1 MIDWNQVKRRH
12 FDRTRKGTDMYTVL
26 VCDDDKAILESIRIY
41 LSQEGYE
48 VLTASDG
55 QEAIDLLADHDVHC
69 LVLDIMMPKLDG
81 LSAMLKIRE
90 TNNVPVILLSAKS
103 EDTDKITGLSF
114 GADDYVTKPF
124 NPLELVARV
133 KSQVRRYAKLGSMDV
148 SEHVLTTGGLEL
160 DTDKKQVTVDGE
172 EVRLTALEYQIL
184 EYLMQNMGRV
194 LSTAQ
199 IYEAVWHEPA
209 LSTEKTVT
217 VHIRNIREKIE
228 IDPKNPNYLKVV
240 WGLGYKVDKI

>member
-1 MIDWNQVKRRH
+1 
-12 FDRTRKGTDMYTVL
+12 MYTVL
-26 VCDDDKAILESIRIY
+26 VCDDDRAILESVRIY
-41 LSQEGYE
+41 LANEGYD
-48 VLTASDG
+48 VLTAADG
-55 QEAIDLLADHDVHC
+55 REAMDLLEKNDVHC
-69 LVLDIMMPKLDG
+69 VVLDIMMPHMDG
-81 LSAMLKIRE
+81 LTAVRRIRE
-90 TNNVPVILLSAKS
+90 TRNVPVILLSAKS

-133 KSQVRRYAKLGSMDV
+133 KSQIRRYATLGSLEQND
-148 SEHVLTTGGLEL
+148 SVLVTGGLKL
-160 DTDKKQVTVDGE
+160 DRDKKQVTVDGE
-172 EVRLTALEYQIL
+172 EVRLTAHEYLIL
-184 EYLMQNMGRV
+184 EYLMENMGRV

>member
-1 MIDWNQVKRRH
+1 
-12 FDRTRKGTDMYTVL
+12 MYTVL
-26 VCDDDKAILESIRIY
+26 VCDDDNAILESIRIY
-41 LSQEGYE
+41 LANEGYR

-55 QEAIDLLADHDVHC
+55 ADAIRVLKENEVHC
-69 LVLDIMMPKLDG
+69 LVLDIMMPRMDG
-81 LSAMLKIRE
+81 LTALRKIRE
-90 TNNVPVILLSAKS
+90 DNNIPVILLSAKS
-103 EDTDKITGLSF
+103 EDTDKIAGLGF

-133 KSQVRRYAKLGSMDV
+133 KSQIRRYSKLGSMEQQDSLLV
-148 SEHVLTTGGLEL
+148 TGGLEL
-160 DTDKKQVTVDGE
+160 DTEKKQVTVDGE

-184 EYLMQNMGRV
+184 EYLMQNMGHV
-194 LSTAQ
+194 LSSSQ
-199 IYEAVWHEPA
+199 IYEAVWNEPA

-228 IDPKNPNYLKVV
+228 IDPKNPRYLKVV